1 MPGDLSHRFQDP
13 RIGDAPGNELL
24 LDHFQPGVIRID
36 HHRKDSLSTSLGAP
50 AASVAARSGHPL
62 LRHCNGSMSGVEFGR
77 GGGIEPTTTRTP
89 SECATGLRYAPNHIR
104 LVRPGSTYV
113 ESPRT
118 FSISWTSCFTRRTTS
133 SVSREGRR
141 SCMPAPVCHR
151 RFNPSSVN
159 PCSYRIRLIWRSVS
173 MSFWVYFRCRPPVFW
188 GRRNPNSDSQ
198 NRSTYAGRPVSRLTS
213 PIL

>member
-24 LDHFQPGVIRID
+24 LDHCQPGVIRID
-36 HHRKDSLSTSLGAP
+36 HHRKDSLRGLVGA
-50 AASVAARSGHPL
+50 AG
-62 LRHCNGSMSGVEFGR
+62 F
-77 GGGIEPTTTRTP
+77 EPTTTRTP

-141 SCMPAPVCHR
+141 SCMPARICHR
-151 RFNPSSVN
+151 RFNPSSV
-159 PCSYRIRLIWRSVS
+159 RSEEHTS
-173 MSFWVYFRCRPPVFW
+173 EL
-188 GRRNPNSDSQ
+188 Q
-198 NRSTYAGRPVSRLTS
+198 SRLH
-213 PIL
+213 LVC